1 MEALV
6 EPPVDRKDYIG
17 GSDAAAVLGLSR
29 YRTPLD
35 VWAEKTGAIARPDR
49 SKELHIKLGHRLEQV
64 VSELFC
70 EETGL
75 EVRRVRE
82 TQVHPKYPFLRA
94 QIDRRIIKSSEIL
107 ECKTTSGFNAKEWED
122 DDVPSEYVLQCLH
135 QLMVTGKERCHI
147 ACLIGGNQDFVTKV
161 IERDDELIAE
171 LERKEIAFWE
181 NFIVPKVMPAV
192 SASDAGTLLA
202 LFPQAETEDPITL
215 PSDVEAMAQ
224 RIKEIGSDK
233 TGAIGALLEEQ
244 DKLKNE
250 IRALVGE
257 ASIAVV
263 GKYKITWK
271 NQSTGVRLDTDRIK
285 LEAPEVYEK
294 FGKAGSTRVLRIT
307 EAK

>member
-1 MEALV
+1 METVV
-6 EPPVDRKDYIG
+6 ERSVDRKDYIG

-35 VWAEKTGAIARPDR
+35 VWAEKTGAIVRPDR

-64 VSELFC
+64 VAELFC

-82 TQVHPKYPFLRA
+82 TQVHPRFPFLRA
-94 QIDRRIIKSSEIL
+94 QIDRNIIKTSDIL
-107 ECKTTSGFNAKEWED
+107 ECKTTSSFNADQWKDE
-122 DDVPSEYVLQCLH
+122 DVPSEYVVQCLH
-135 QLMVTGKERCHI
+135 QLMVTGKDRCWI
-147 ACLIGGNQDFVTKV
+147 ACLIGGNQEFVFKK
-161 IERDDELIAE
+161 IERDDELIDE
-171 LERKEIAFWE
+171 LERKEVAFWE
-181 NFIVPKVMPAV
+181 NFIVPKIMPAI

-202 LFPQAETEDPITL
+202 LFPNAETEDPITL
-215 PSDVEAMAQ
+215 PAEVETSAR

-233 TGAIGALLEEQ
+233 TGLIGALLEEQ

-257 ASIAVV
+257 AAIAVV
-263 GKYKITWK
+263 GKFKVTWK